1 MSKRF
6 RYRPRVEPKN
16 RLNVRDIEFNF
27 SDVQTKNPKLQ
38 GKTPLV
44 LFTKDPLTAIRK
56 RPKRWFD
63 DIYRS

>member
-6 RYRPRVEPKN
+6 RYRPRVEPKSN
-16 RLNVRDIEFNF
+16 VNVRDIEFNF

-44 LFTKDPLTAIRK
+44 LFTKDPLTPHLKRK
-56 RPKRWFD
+56 KEWWD